1 MTRYNDDQWSLEGSF
16 DDVLQNQAVLTY
28 REGVD
33 RVLTYIESI
42 HAYPKLVSELKRA
55 IDEGVI

>member
-1 MTRYNDDQWSLEGSF
+1 MTRYTDELTLGDDFDDQIHDLGI
-16 DDVLQNQAVLTY
+16 LRY

-42 HAYPKLVSELKRA
+42 NAFPKLVSELRWSIK
-55 IDEGVI
+55 EGII